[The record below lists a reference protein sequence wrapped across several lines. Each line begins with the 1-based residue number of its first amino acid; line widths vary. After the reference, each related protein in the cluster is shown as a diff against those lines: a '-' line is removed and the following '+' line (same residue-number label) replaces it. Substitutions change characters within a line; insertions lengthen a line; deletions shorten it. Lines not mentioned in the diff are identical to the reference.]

1 MKDYRLKNDLRDVD
15 EIDFHNHISWE
26 DVLIEYDN
34 NPSDIRGHDQGI
46 GFGTWCMGQLLEIKK
61 KNGSDFRNHV
71 ILVDVKPWLGA
82 DVIMDRQVFT
92 VNDELTKLMTETD
105 EDTANKVKAKYKDGD
120 EISVL
125 MLTWYSANRSRNPVF
140 TKKSFSINEHAWDEI
155 ADIL

>member
-1 MKDYRLKNDLRDVD
+1 MDYRLENNHREVD
-15 EIDFHNHISWE
+15 DIDYHNHITLK
-26 DVLIEYDN
+26 DVIIEYGFD
-34 NPSDIRGHDQGI
+34 PSDIRGHEQGI

-71 ILVDVKPWLGA
+71 ILVNVKPWLGA

-92 VNDELTKLMTETD
+92 VNDELTNLMTETD
-105 EDTANKVKAKYKDGD
+105 EDTANKVKAKYNDGD

-125 MLTWYSANRSRNPVF
+125 MLTWYSAIRSRNPVF